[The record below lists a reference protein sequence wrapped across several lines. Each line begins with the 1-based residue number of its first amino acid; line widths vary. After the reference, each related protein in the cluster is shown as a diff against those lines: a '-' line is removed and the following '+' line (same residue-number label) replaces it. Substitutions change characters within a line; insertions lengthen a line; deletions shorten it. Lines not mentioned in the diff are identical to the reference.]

1 MEEEQYF
8 RRQNGRLNWGDR
20 RPGNISTDSRNHLN
34 EHKPGLEELGE
45 CDLGQHQIHLIDNIP
60 TRQRPYRVPYALK
73 PEMRRQINILL
84 EAGIIQPSNN
94 PYAAPVLLVRKPD
107 GNYRLVSDL
116 RKLNEKTIPDN
127 FPLPNL
133 TEMVDMLSGAKFF
146 TSMNLTSGFH
156 QMKMHPDH
164 AFLTGIATK
173 FDVFEFKRLP
183 FGLRNASAS
192 FKRLMSLVLAGL
204 SHLQIGCHIDDI
216 IIASKSV
223 EDHLSKLEIV
233 FKRLIDANLRVKL
246 VNVLSFRKKL
256 HTWDTLRFIPNY
268 SKTALPLTN
277 LTKENVPF
285 NWSIIE
291 QTAFETFKNA
301 LTLEPC
307 LKLPDFSKPFSLCSD
322 ANKFALGAV
331 LVQDDE
337 GGFQHPV
344 TFASR
349 KLSKSEISYSVV
361 EKETLGVVFGVTQFK
376 SYLYG
381 RKFTAYL
388 DQQCLFSPLSGSVFF
403 LKRFEKRASAEPL
416 SILKVSSSQQ
426 KIFPKAQQIKSLPPL
441 NCGQSAT
448 LLEGRANRK
457 NPFYSAWNLFKLGF
471 TAFGNPTCRV
481 TKLHLLSSRCLILPV
496 SITPDDKNKH
506 R

>member
-1 MEEEQYF
+1 MNLKDEP
-8 RRQNGRLNWGDR
+8 L
-20 RPGNISTDSRNHLN
+20 HLN
-34 EHKPGLEELGE
+34 KNMLLAKVQLVLSTSAEEFVYNVTENKDKKSFNWEQNHDLSHLDAVEKAKLLKLLEKYDSIFAQNIEELGE
-45 CDLGQHQIHLIDNIP
+45 CDLVQHQIHLTDNIP

-84 EAGIIQPSNN
+84 EAGIIQPSNS
-94 PYAAPVLLVRKPD
+94 PYAAPVLMVRKPD
-107 GNYRLVSDL
+107 GSYRLVADL

-146 TSMNLTSGFH
+146 TSMDLTSGFH

-164 AFLTGIATK
+164 AFLTGIATE
-173 FDVFEFKRLP
+173 FGVFEFKRLP

-192 FKRLMSLVLAGL
+192 FQRLMSIVLAGL
-204 SHLQIGCHIDDI
+204 SHLQIGCYIDDI

-223 EDHLSKLEIV
+223 EDHLSKLGIV
-233 FKRLIDANLRVKL
+233 FKRLIDANLRVKPSKC
-246 VNVLSFRKKL
+246 SFLQKKVTYLGQTVSEGQVFPDTKNLDSIRKAVPPKNRKQVRSFL
-256 HTWDTLRFIPNY
+256 GLTGFYRRFIPNY

-285 NWSIIE
+285 NWLIIE
-291 QTAFETFKNA
+291 QTAFETLKNA

-307 LKLPDFSKPFSLCSD
+307 LKLPDFSKPFSLCTD
-322 ANKFALGAV
+322 ASKFALGAV

-344 TFASR
+344 AFASK

-381 RKFTAYL
+381 RKFTVYS
-388 DQQCLFSPLSGSVFF
+388 DQQCLTRV
-403 LKRFEKRASAEPL
+403 
-416 SILKVSSSQQ
+416 
-426 KIFPKAQQIKSLPPL
+426 KSF
-441 NCGQSAT
+441 ND
-448 LLEGRANRK
+448 
-457 NPFYSAWNLFKLGF
+457 
-471 TAFGNPTCRV
+471 PT
-481 TKLHLLSSRCLILPV
+481 SRI
-496 SITPDDKNKH
+496 S